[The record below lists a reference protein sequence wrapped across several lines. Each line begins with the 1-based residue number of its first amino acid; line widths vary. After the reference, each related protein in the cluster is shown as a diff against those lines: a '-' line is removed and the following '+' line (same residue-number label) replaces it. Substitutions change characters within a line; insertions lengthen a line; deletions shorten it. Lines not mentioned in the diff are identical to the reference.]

1 MRLDKKLMGLLVFDL
16 LEESGP
22 ECVTEIRVV
31 LYLPRHFLLDVTEFF
46 IGFVEKGSFANHP
59 EPRPS
64 TVEKVV
70 SENNLHPLSVLLA
83 FRPWQLSRTPV
94 LQGEPKNQ
102 FYY

>member
-1 MRLDKKLMGLLVFDL
+1 MLD
-16 LEESGP
+16 ESGS
-22 ECVTEIRVV
+22 EGVTGICVV
-31 LYLPRHFLLDVTEFF
+31 LYSPRHFLLDVTEFF

-59 EPRPS
+59 ELRPS

-70 SENNLHPLSVLLA
+70 SENNLRPLSVLLA

-94 LQGEPKNQ
+94 LQGEPENQ

>member
-1 MRLDKKLMGLLVFDL
+1 M
-16 LEESGP
+16 
-22 ECVTEIRVV
+22 V
-31 LYLPRHFLLDVTEFF
+31 LNVSRDYASYFICPKNFLLAFTQFF
-46 IGFVEKGSFANHP
+46 IGFVEKGNFANKP
-59 EPRPS
+59 KTRPS

-83 FRPWQLSRTPV
+83 FRPWQLSHTPV